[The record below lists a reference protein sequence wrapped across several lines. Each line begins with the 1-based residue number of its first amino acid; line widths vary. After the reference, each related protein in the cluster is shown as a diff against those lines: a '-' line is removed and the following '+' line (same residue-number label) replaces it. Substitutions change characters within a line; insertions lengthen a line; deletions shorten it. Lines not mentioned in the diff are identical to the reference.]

1 MGNITAYITLIIAG
15 VLMVN
20 LLGKVNS

>member
-1 MGNITAYITLIIAG
+1 MKKNQGLITLIIAG